1 MITSRKGDSPI
12 VKQAMEIMDAA
23 AEKLGPELLDAAVL
37 EPTLDRY
44 LDRSPKIGQ
53 PINYEEM
60 VGVLQRKRQMFITAE
75 QKKKSGEKAD
85 EKTEDETV

>member
-1 MITSRKGDSPI
+1 MITSRKVELKVENAP
-12 VKQAMEIMDAA
+12 
-23 AEKLGPELLDAAVL
+23 EKLGPELLDAAVL

>member
-44 LDRSPKIGQ
+44 LDRSPKISQ